1 MGATPWQLLADL
13 VGVFE
18 ELSGQ
23 MFGLS
28 REAIQA
34 QADTAAVYALG
45 MGAFQRSG
53 VLLSQGD
60 PAATDPLAAG
70 KRSWRR

>member
-1 MGATPWQLLADL
+1 M
-13 VGVFE
+13 GVFE

-28 REAIQA
+28 SEAIQA
-34 QADTAAVYALG
+34 QADTAAAYALG

-53 VLLSQGD
+53 VLLFFPRRASGGA
-60 PAATDPLAAG
+60 PGAAG
-70 KRSWRR
+70 GVPDGGPGP